1 MILLALA
8 AALLLGAALGARGF
22 FHLGRR
28 LRGPWRPGAGFGA
41 ALALFAGLA
50 LLVRAEWLF
59 GGGLLALAAVLA
71 AAARRRAPPAP
82 APAATRTHGLG
93 RREAAAL
100 LGVEEG
106 ASVAEV
112 EAAHRRLMRR
122 AHPDVGGT
130 AGLAAQLNAARET
143 MLRG

>member
-8 AALLLGAALGARGF
+8 AALLLGAVLGARGS
-22 FHLGRR
+22 FHLGRS
-28 LRGPWRPGAGFGA
+28 LRGPWRPGAGVA
-41 ALALFAGLA
+41 ALLALFAGLA
-50 LLVRAEWLF
+50 LLARAEWLF
-59 GGGLLALAAVLA
+59 GGGLLALAALLA
-71 AAARRRAPPAP
+71 ASARRRPPSRAP
-82 APAATRTHGLG
+82 ASVRPAGLS

-130 AGLAAQLNAARET
+130 AGLAAQLNAAREA
-143 MLRG
+143 MLRR

>member
-8 AALLLGAALGARGF
+8 AALLLGAALGARGVF
-22 FHLGRR
+22 RLGRS

-41 ALALFAGLA
+41 ALALFSGLA
-50 LLVRAEWLF
+50 LLARAEWLF
-59 GGGLLALAAVLA
+59 GGALLAVAAALAAT
-71 AAARRRAPPAP
+71 ARRRPSRPTPAP
-82 APAATRTHGLG
+82 RAPGLS

-106 ASVAEV
+106 AGVAEV

-122 AHPDVGGT
+122 AHPDMGGT
-130 AGLAAQLNAARET
+130 AGLAAQLNAARDT
-143 MLRG
+143 MLRRG

>member
-8 AALLLGAALGARGF
+8 AVLLLGAALGARGSAR
-22 FHLGRR
+22 LARS

-50 LLVRAEWLF
+50 FLARAEWLP
-59 GGGLLALAAVLA
+59 GGALLAVAVGLAG
-71 AAARRRAPPAP
+71 AARRRAPRRPAP
-82 APAATRTHGLG
+82 PRAPGLS
-93 RREAAAL
+93 RREAASL

-106 ASVAEV
+106 ASAAEV

-130 AGLAAQLNAARET
+130 AGLAAQLNAAREA
-143 MLRG
+143 MLQG